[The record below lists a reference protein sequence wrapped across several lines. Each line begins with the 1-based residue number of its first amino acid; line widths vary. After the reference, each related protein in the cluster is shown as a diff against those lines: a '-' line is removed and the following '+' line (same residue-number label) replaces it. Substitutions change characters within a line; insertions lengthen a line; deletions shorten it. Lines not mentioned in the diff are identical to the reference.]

1 MYGHERTLVNEMKGR
16 PFVLL
21 GVNSDKEKTTAKD
34 AVKNNNLN
42 WRSWWDKSTQ
52 GDISSS
58 FQIRG
63 WPTIFLIDH
72 EGVIQAKNLRGSQL
86 DTAIEQLVTRAEG
99 DGAEGG
105 PFISEWRT
113 FEDSQGKFQ
122 VEARLV
128 GMEGGEVI
136 LLRRSDQVEINV
148 PLSRLSKRDQ
158 SFSRTEMKRL
168 NAMNRL

>member
-1 MYGHERTLVNEMKGR
+1 MYGHERSLVEGMTGR

-21 GVNSDKEKTTAKD
+21 GVNSDKEKSTAQD
-34 AVKNNNLN
+34 AVKDNNLN

-86 DTAIEQLVTRAEG
+86 DTAIEQLVSRAEG
-99 DGAEGG
+99 DGAAGG
-105 PFISEWRT
+105 PFVSEWRT

-122 VEARLV
+122 VEARLI
-128 GMEGGEVI
+128 GMDGGEVI
-136 LLRRSDQVEINV
+136 LLKRSDQVEINV
-148 PLSRLSKRDQ
+148 PLKRLSKKDQ
-158 SFSRTEMKRL
+158 AFSRTELKRL

>member
-1 MYGHERTLVNEMKGR
+1 MYGHERSLVEGMTGR

-21 GVNSDKEKTTAKD
+21 GVNSDKEKSTAQD
-34 AVKNNNLN
+34 AVKDNNLN

-86 DTAIEQLVTRAEG
+86 DTAIEQLVSRAEG
-99 DGAEGG
+99 DGAAGG
-105 PFISEWRT
+105 PFVSEWRT

-122 VEARLV
+122 VEARLI
-128 GMEGGEVI
+128 GMDGGEVI
-136 LLRRSDQVEINV
+136 LLKRLDQVEINV
-148 PLSRLSKRDQ
+148 PLKRLSKKDQ
-158 SFSRTEMKRL
+158 AFSRTEIKRL

>member
-1 MYGHERTLVNEMKGR
+1 MYGHERSLVEGMTGR

-21 GVNSDKEKTTAKD
+21 GVNSDKEKSTAQD
-34 AVKNNNLN
+34 AVKDNNVN

-86 DTAIEQLVTRAEG
+86 DTAIEQLVSRAEG
-99 DGAEGG
+99 DGAAGG
-105 PFISEWRT
+105 PFVSEWRT

-122 VEARLV
+122 VEARLI
-128 GMEGGEVI
+128 GMDGGEVI
-136 LLRRSDQVEINV
+136 LLKRSDQVEINV
-148 PLSRLSKRDQ
+148 PLKRLSKKDQ
-158 SFSRTEMKRL
+158 AFSRTELKRL

>member
-1 MYGHERTLVNEMKGR
+1 M
-16 PFVLL
+16 
-21 GVNSDKEKTTAKD
+21 
-34 AVKNNNLN
+34 
-42 WRSWWDKSTQ
+42 
-52 GDISSS
+52 
-58 FQIRG
+58 
-63 WPTIFLIDH
+63 
-72 EGVIQAKNLRGSQL
+72 IQAKNLRGSQL
-86 DTAIEQLVTRAEG
+86 DTAIEQLVARAEG

-105 PFISEWRT
+105 LFISEWRT

-158 SFSRTEMKRL
+158 SFSRTEIKRL

>member
-1 MYGHERTLVNEMKGR
+1 MYGHERSLVEGMTGR

-21 GVNSDKEKTTAKD
+21 GVNSDKEKSTAQD
-34 AVKNNNLN
+34 AVKDNDLN

-86 DTAIEQLVTRAEG
+86 DTAIEQLVSRAEG
-99 DGAEGG
+99 DGAAGG
-105 PFISEWRT
+105 PFVSEWRT

-122 VEARLV
+122 VEARLI
-128 GMEGGEVI
+128 GMDGGEVI
-136 LLRRSDQVEINV
+136 LLKRSDQVEINV
-148 PLSRLSKRDQ
+148 PLKRLSKKDQ
-158 SFSRTEMKRL
+158 AFSRTELKRL

>member
-1 MYGHERTLVNEMKGR
+1 MYGHERSLVEGMTGR

-21 GVNSDKEKTTAKD
+21 GVNSDKEKSTAQD
-34 AVKNNNLN
+34 AVKDNNLN

-72 EGVIQAKNLRGSQL
+72 EGVIQAKNLRGGQL
-86 DTAIEQLVTRAEG
+86 DTAIEQLVSRAEG
-99 DGAEGG
+99 DGAAGG
-105 PFISEWRT
+105 PFVSEWRT

-122 VEARLV
+122 VEARLI
-128 GMEGGEVI
+128 GMDGGEVI
-136 LLRRSDQVEINV
+136 LLKRLDQVEINV
-148 PLSRLSKRDQ
+148 PLKRLSKKDQ
-158 SFSRTEMKRL
+158 AFSRTEIKRL